1 MRTPADDDDLIATFV
16 CKDPESGDLDD
27 CPAFYRTNRGSWI
40 AQGKRRGP
48 QVAAQLRSLADDET
62 FCEFPDPLMDLV
74 VRTYVKERYGI
85 DLGGA
90 AQ

>member
-1 MRTPADDDDLIATFV
+1 MQSPDDGDDLIAIFV
-16 CKDPESGDLDD
+16 CKDPDSLEYDD
-27 CPAFYRTNRGSWI
+27 CPAFYRTDRGTWI
-40 AQGKRRGP
+40 GQGKRRGP
-48 QVAAQLRSLADDET
+48 GVAAQLRSLAEDET

-74 VRTYVKERYGI
+74 VRIYVKERYGI